1 MSNKSMQSK
10 QQYLEAQNQ
19 LLDEALQGNLCQ
31 IRVYPSQNRELW
43 LIDDTYKTIGLIHRW
58 LFFSAY
64 LKSDQLPEERVFSVY
79 TFASLLKKAVYQKGA
94 RHPQKDF
101 VEFAE
106 EALRVMA
113 SRNIVELLR
122 MENGEWR
129 MDGLLSALNPANREP
144 KKIKKGRQRYKNE
157 EEAINDTISYL
168 DRCWKKNL

>member
-1 MSNKSMQSK
+1 MSNKSMLSK

-79 TFASLLKKAVYQKGA
+79 TFASLLKKK
-94 RHPQKDF
+94 
-101 VEFAE
+101 
-106 EALRVMA
+106 
-113 SRNIVELLR
+113 
-122 MENGEWR
+122 
-129 MDGLLSALNPANREP
+129 LS
-144 KKIKKGRQRYKNE
+144 IKKV
-157 EEAINDTISYL
+157 L
-168 DRCWKKNL
+168 DIHKKTLWSSPRKL

>member
-1 MSNKSMQSK
+1 MSNKSMMSK

-19 LLDEALQGNLCQ
+19 LLDESLQGNLYQ

-79 TFASLLKKAVYQKGA
+79 TFASHLKKAVYQKVA

-122 MENGEWR
+122 MENGWLAVCLKSCKQR
-129 MDGLLSALNPANREP
+129 T
-144 KKIKKGRQRYKNE
+144 KQIKKGRQRYKTE
-157 EEAINDTISYL
+157 EDAINKTISYL

>member
-1 MSNKSMQSK
+1 MPNK
-10 QQYLEAQNQ
+10 QQYLKAQNQ
-19 LLDEALQGNLCQ
+19 LLDEELQGNLCQ

-43 LIDDTYKTIGLIHRW
+43 LIDDTYKTIGLIHW
-58 LFFSAY
+58 WWFLSAY
-64 LKSDQLPEERVFSVY
+64 PKSDQLPEERVFSAY

-106 EALRVMA
+106 EDLRVMA

-122 MENGEWR
+122 MENGWLAVCLKSCKQR
-129 MDGLLSALNPANREP
+129 T
-144 KKIKKGRQRYKNE
+144 KQIKKGRQRYKTE
-157 EEAINDTISYL
+157 EEAMNGTISYL

>member
-1 MSNKSMQSK
+1 MSNKSMLSK

-94 RHPQKDF
+94 KHPQKNF
-101 VEFAE
+101 VDFAE
-106 EALRVMA
+106 EAIRAMA

-122 MENGEWR
+122 MENGWLAVCIKSCKQR
-129 MDGLLSALNPANREP
+129 T
-144 KKIKKGRQRYKNE
+144 KQIKKGRQRYKTE
-157 EEAINDTISYL
+157 EDAINKTISYL
-168 DRCWKKNL
+168 DRCWKKSL